1 MKKIFSFFLC
11 MLSMFVL
18 LVSCVDEKEPTDL
31 KSTEKNESSEITS
44 EIDTEN
50 GETDLHQD
58 KWTNNY

>member
-11 MLSMFVL
+11 MLSLFVL
-18 LVSCVDEKEPTDL
+18 LVSCVDENKPTDL
-31 KSTEKNESSEITS
+31 KSTEKNESSEITK

-50 GETDLHQD
+50 EETDTLQD